1 MKIYLKRS
9 HIKRVMSADL
19 SAKKKDWKYY
29 YYEVGTARKNRIKS
43 DWKRKGIKDDLSDL
57 YDIYKEATHCQ
68 ICDIELTEDPVVS
81 VNKKVMNHCHETGY
95 FNNILCWS
103 CNIHE
108 HLSAPKFNE
117 IIEKNLLNVV

>member
-1 MKIYLKRS
+1 
-9 HIKRVMSADL
+9 MSTNL

-29 YYEVGTARKNRIKS
+29 YYEVGTARSNRIRS
-43 DWKRKGIKDDLSDL
+43 DWKRKGLKDDGREVFA
-57 YDIYKEATHCQ
+57 IYKETTHCQ
-68 ICDIELTEDPVVS
+68 ICDIELTEDPVVC

-108 HLSAPKFNE
+108 HLTSPKFNE
-117 IIEKNLLNVV
+117 IIKKNLSNVV